1 MENKMIKY
9 AFLALIAAI
18 TAMPD
23 FAAAQTKKG
32 KNGGPVV
39 TSQGHPIEFV
49 RKGMEIVFYVSDDDG
64 SPLPTKEMRGRAT
77 VQDGGKTVTVPLTP
91 SNPNMMIGKL
101 QTELSSQARVVFS
114 ANLHGHSLTARYTTE

>member
-1 MENKMIKY
+1 MEKEMIKY

-23 FAAAQTKKG
+23 FAAAQAKKG
-32 KNGGPVV
+32 RNGGPIV

-64 SPLPTKEMRGRAT
+64 SPLSTMEMRGRAT
-77 VQDGGKTVTVPLTP
+77 IRDGGKTVRVPLTP
-91 SNPNMMIGKL
+91 NSPNMMVGKL
-101 QTELSSQARVVFS
+101 QTELTPQARVVFS
-114 ANLHGHSLTARYTTE
+114 ASLHGHSLTARYTTE